1 MDVVLDHLGQ
11 ILAGLGVT
19 LVLAVTSFA
28 GALVFGAVLG
38 VLRLLPFGVLQ
49 ATSTA
54 VITVV
59 RNMPLLLV
67 VVIAVFALPQLGVTL
82 PLDVCV
88 AVSLMVYFA
97 CYIAEIL
104 RSGVQ
109 TVGQGQVEAARALG
123 LSDARAAVTIV
134 APQAALAMVQPL
146 GTMFIATLLST
157 AIGSIVGVLE
167 LSGVTRL
174 LNVQYAEPIAI
185 FGTTAAIYIVLS
197 LTIGGA
203 TGWLERK
210 VRVTR

>member
-1 MDVVLDHLGQ
+1 MDVVFDHLGQ
-11 ILAGLGVT
+11 ILGG
-19 LVLAVTSFA
+19 LAVTLTLAVASFA
-28 GALVFGAVLG
+28 GALVIGTVLG
-38 VLRLLPFGVLQ
+38 VLRLLPFAVPR
-49 ATSTA
+49 AISIA
-54 VITVV
+54 VINVV

-67 VVIAVFALPQLGVTL
+67 VVIAVFALPQLGLTL

-109 TVGQGQVEAARALG
+109 TVGAGQVEAARALG

-134 APQAALAMVQPL
+134 APQAARSMIQPL
-146 GTMFIATLLST
+146 GTIFIATLLST

-174 LNVQYAEPIAI
+174 LNVQYAEPLAI
-185 FGTTAAIYIVLS
+185 FGTTAAIYIALS

-210 VRVTR
+210 ARVIR